1 MRTLLPRRA
10 HRAHAILGGV
20 VSAVAVAAAAGL
32 TGCSAS
38 SKGHLLIP
46 ASSAVRRPG
55 AQLPPG
61 TPPASTVPT
70 DTTAPGGTTT
80 AAGCTGA
87 CFTDP
92 AGVSVL
98 LSAATADITAANS
111 YDYRHLGH
119 ALAAGLAASS
129 GAYQDRYRHALTTVI
144 APAAR
149 RLHAAQQATVS
160 SAGVENL
167 DPGARTA
174 TVLAAGTLHITADNT
189 GPGGRTDPFQVEATM
204 TQTAGKWLISNLTP
218 ITDGATGT
226 APADPPGSPALT
238 EAQLAGDQE
247 VANLGTYARATFDS
261 DFRRALA
268 GTTGGVRAD
277 LLQRKAALRQAL
289 ARSGSD
295 EKTYVAHSAVV
306 SADGDQVTLLASVTT
321 THGPGAAT
329 ASAGPTAAVVT
340 VMDVDG
346 EWLISDVRTVGTP

>member
-1 MRTLLPRRA
+1 M
-10 HRAHAILGGV
+10 G
-20 VSAVAVAAAAGL
+20 AVAAAAAL
-32 TGCSAS
+32 TGCSTNS
-38 SKGHLLIP
+38 NGHLLTP

-92 AGVSVL
+92 AGVSAL
-98 LSAATADITAANS
+98 LSAATADITATNS

-129 GAYQDRYRHALTTVI
+129 GPYQDRYRHALTTVI
-144 APAAR
+144 APAAG

-167 DPGARTA
+167 DSGAHTA
-174 TVLAAGTLHITADNT
+174 TVFAAGTLHITADNT
-189 GPGGRTDPFQVEATM
+189 GPGGRTDPFQVEVTM

-218 ITDGATGT
+218 ITGGATGT

-238 EAQLAGDQE
+238 EAKLAGDQE
-247 VANLGTYARATFDS
+247 VANLGTYTRATFDS

-277 LLQRKAALRQAL
+277 LLQRRAALRQAI
-289 ARSGSD
+289 ARSGTD
-295 EKTYVAHSAVV
+295 EKTYVAHSSVV
-306 SADGDQVTLLASVTT
+306 SADGDRVMLLASVTT
-321 THGPGAAT
+321 THGPGAT
-329 ASAGPTAAVVT
+329 VSASPTAAVVT

-346 EWLISDVRTVGTP
+346 KWLISDVQTVGTP